1 MVQRQPTLN
10 VIAIGLLVL
19 VVVIP
24 IAGLEKTARIIVTI
38 VIMNRI
44 TEGECANRFK
54 DLFCEEGS

>member
-1 MVQRQPTLN
+1 LVVVQRQPTLN

-38 VIMNRI
+38 VIMNLI
-44 TEGECANRFK
+44 TEGECGNRFK
-54 DLFCEEGS
+54 D